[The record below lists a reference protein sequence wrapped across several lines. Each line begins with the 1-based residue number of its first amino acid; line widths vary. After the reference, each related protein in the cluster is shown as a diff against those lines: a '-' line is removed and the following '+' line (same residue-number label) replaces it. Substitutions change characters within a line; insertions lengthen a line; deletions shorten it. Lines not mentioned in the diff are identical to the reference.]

1 MNDSALHSTST
12 EKELDLFL
20 SHLNMRH
27 FFQEEPYIVIKKR
40 ELSKLADDLVRNDS
54 IYKFS

>member
-20 SHLNMRH
+20 SNLNMRH
-27 FFQEEPYIVIKKR
+27 FFQEEPYIVKKKR
-40 ELSKLADDLVRNDS
+40 VE
-54 IYKFS
+54 